1 MNWKKRKRLTRLI
14 HKYGLKFHHE
24 YNVMVK
30 EWCVVSAY
38 YGKSRFQLLNEW
50 KQLPHDEWEAKIM
63 EAFNCGDI
71 DEPLEPIY
79 PAFSLEEIE
88 SDLRAEYDAEHD
100 KQIDEAFEQEK
111 QDSIRQAIHD
121 AVQKMIDDPTAGL
134 VPSYCVMPPDPFT
147 TALMYE
153 MHNELTKGG
162 TS

>member
-63 EAFNCGDI
+63 VAFNCGDI

-79 PAFSLEEIE
+79 PPLNLEEIE

-100 KQIDEAFEQEK
+100 KQIEDDMRKEFEE
-111 QDSIRQAIHD
+111 SIRAAIE
-121 AVQKMIDDPTAGL
+121 KRINDPTSDM

-147 TALMYE
+147 TAVMYE